1 MNTSSSNTVLPKVAI
16 SISLLFI
23 AIGTWITIDA
33 SLVQDKVELST
44 EMISSVE
51 QVEDLFIEIEV
62 AHRVDLKTG
71 GSNWDKKRIE
81 LRNALSALSISEFE
95 GYFES
100 NIARTIGHLNE
111 MDQLHIELMNSSSAK
126 ESTKIS
132 SDLKRS
138 SASFKRQLDRIMFSL
153 RNKHLAGGLN
163 DLATRWGYY
172 QFLFLLAC
180 SLALLLAFL
189 AKRQKELIVVADD
202 HADQLKG
209 TTKELEKTNIELR
222 ETMMS
227 KEEKEMMLKEIHHRV
242 KNNLQIIRS
251 LIRFQA
257 MKVTDPEIEEL
268 FNECIN
274 RVSAMAV
281 LHEQTYLSKD
291 LANIDVKDYLSMLV
305 QDLTSAYN
313 IDIQLEVETDIQVE
327 TLGVDTLM
335 PIGLI
340 INEVISNSL
349 KYAFKDRTSGTIK
362 VSMRP
367 DEDGKFHLTILD
379 DGIGISNL
387 QVWKEADT
395 LGMELIKTLVDQLS
409 GSVELNAS
417 SGTSYQI
424 SFPKAA

>member
-1 MNTSSSNTVLPKVAI
+1 MRISSSNTLLPQLAIVL
-16 SISLLFI
+16 SLVFI
-23 AIGTWITIDA
+23 ALGTWITIDA
-33 SLVQDKVELST
+33 SIVHDKVELSS
-44 EMISSVE
+44 EMISEVE
-51 QVEDLFIEIEV
+51 HIKELFTKLEV
-62 AHRVDLKTG
+62 AHRVDMTTG
-71 GSNWDKKRIE
+71 SSIWDQKRKDLNNTL
-81 LRNALSALSISEFE
+81 LRLSISEVAE
-95 GYFES
+95 YFETNVS
-100 NIARTIGHLNE
+100 RALGHLNR
-111 MDQLHIELMNSSSAK
+111 MDHLHIELMNNSNSVTNK
-126 ESTKIS
+126 RLS
-132 SDLKRS
+132 SDLRRN
-138 SASFKRQLDRIMFSL
+138 SASFSRQLERMIFSL
-153 RNKHLAGGLN
+153 RNEHLSGGLR
-163 DLATRWGYY
+163 DLAIRWGHY

-189 AKRQKELIVVADD
+189 AKRQKALISIADERSE
-202 HADQLKG
+202 QLKG
-209 TTKELEKTNIELR
+209 TTKELEETNIELR
-222 ETMMS
+222 DTMIS

-268 FNECIN
+268 FNECVN

-291 LANIDVKDYLSMLV
+291 LANINVKDYLGMLV

-313 IDIQLEVETDIQVE
+313 INIRLEVETDIQVE

-340 INEVISNSL
+340 INEIISNSL
-349 KYAFKDRTSGTIK
+349 KYAFKDRTNGTIK

-367 DEDGKFHLTILD
+367 DADGKFHLTILD
-379 DGIGISNL
+379 DGIGIPNL
-387 QVWKEADT
+387 KVWKEADT